1 MQREKGDEAPSESRE
16 ILDPTSHNQEKV
28 VEVQKPIE
36 KHESKVL
43 KEYELFCSLSRK
55 KILVGGF
62 YKTSSIPS
70 SLLSCISF
78 FNAEAFSLDFSK
90 RMSTTFV

>member
-43 KEYELFCSLSRK
+43 KEYELFYSLS
-55 KILVGGF
+55 IFFLVGRF
-62 YKTSSIPS
+62 YKNSSIPS
-70 SLLSCISF
+70 SLLSYKIY
-78 FNAEAFSLDFSK
+78 LI
-90 RMSTTFV
+90 VVL

>member
-43 KEYELFCSLSRK
+43 KEYELFCSLS
-55 KILVGGF
+55 IF
-62 YKTSSIPS
+62 F
-70 SLLSCISF
+70 SCWGVLQKFFNPFISF
-78 FNAEAFSLDFSK
+78 IL
-90 RMSTTFV
+90 